1 MTNADLVG
9 GATPA
14 QAIDPDQPQG
24 SSSPGSDET
33 VMTLVDHLAE
43 LRNRLIKSIVAVV
56 VGSLVGWIATPE
68 LMKVLRGPIGDR
80 TLIFLS
86 PGEAFFVYIKIAA
99 AVGIILAMPVIL
111 YQVWAFVAPGLTTE
125 ERRVVRPWIPLALLL
140 FVVGVVI
147 AYVVLPFAMAFLL
160 GFEIPDVNRAELTM
174 NNYFGFVTTLFLA
187 FGLMMEFPILLF
199 GLSRV
204 GIVTSERLRTVRRY
218 VIVGIAVFSTVVT
231 PGGDIVSPTVLG
243 LTMYVL
249 FELSIW
255 FIRRS
260 GR

>member
-1 MTNADLVG
+1 MTDADLV

-14 QAIDPDQPQG
+14 QAIDPVEPQRAP
-24 SSSPGSDET
+24 SSGTDES
-33 VMTLVDHLAE
+33 VMSLVDHLTE
-43 LRNRLIKSIVAVV
+43 LRNRLIKSIVAVL
-56 VGSLVGWIATPE
+56 VGSVIGWIATPE
-68 LMKVLRGPIGDR
+68 LMKVLRAPIGDR
-80 TLIFLS
+80 TLVFLS
-86 PGEAFFVYIKIAA
+86 PGEAFFVYVKIAV

-111 YQVWAFVAPGLTTE
+111 YQLWAFVAPGLTTD
-125 ERRVVRPWIPLALLL
+125 ERRIVRPWIPLALVL
-140 FVVGVVI
+140 FAVGVVI
-147 AYVVLPFAMAFLL
+147 AYIVLPFAMAFLL

-187 FGLMMEFPILLF
+187 FGLMMEFPILLL

-204 GIVTSERLRTVRRY
+204 GIVTSQRLRAVRRY
-218 VIVGIAVFSTVVT
+218 VIVGIALFSTVVT

-243 LTMYVL
+243 LTMYAL